1 MNQEQKKLVKEIE
14 SLEHEI
20 KILTKGIEQSMIDT
34 NDTKVLVV
42 KKRDYLRELYLKLKE
57 VTEKAKVTE
66 ENKDS

>member
-14 SLEHEI
+14 LLEHEI
-20 KILTKGIEQSMIDT
+20 KILTKGIEQSLIDT

-57 VTEKAKVTE
+57 VTEAQKSPNPPT
-66 ENKDS
+66 D